1 MIGYLEGIVR
11 KVEPDSLLI
20 LVGGVGYDV
29 HYVDINPVVEEQLEL
44 WIVDIVRE
52 DRRDLY
58 GFGDIRMKALFEALI
73 NISGVGPKLAQKILR
88 AGNFEMMQK
97 KLLDGDIE
105 GLTAIAGVG
114 KKTAQKIILELKG
127 VLVSEE
133 PVSPQDNDTLE
144 ALLMLGYSQKE
155 GLFALKQL
163 TKNSPEERIKEAL
176 KYLSHGP

>member
-1 MIGYLEGIVR
+1 MTHGYKNIWGFDNSDSGIKLAKNTYASLQDR
-11 KVEPDSLLI
+11 FFLHNAYENEPAVQMFWQMVLQFFAADATAHLYPI
-20 LVGGVGYDV
+20 AT
-29 HYVDINPVVEEQLEL
+29 DI
-44 WIVDIVRE
+44 
-52 DRRDLY
+52 
-58 GFGDIRMKALFEALI
+58 
-73 NISGVGPKLAQKILR
+73 KLAQKILR